1 MTKHPFLYLVCLK
14 RIFSSNIVPAIM
26 QLLLLIKT
34 KKLGWVWSGESV
46 RYAALAQHLCM
57 IVITMSTT
65 RIIRELL
72 YDGKTSFV
80 LPYVM
85 LSLSRSLW
93 QMKCCTVPWV
103 LWSVVPLPGYRFNL
117 KWYKKQSTW
126 SDFLFVP
133 LPFPRPTFGRV
144 FRLQHYP
151 GFCIKGFSPTIHDGA
166 LLLSLLNLVNQLL
179 GSGSHFLARTR
190 LERWSTFCGDGMVMV
205 IFSQWWNGD
214 GFWKCLTITIDGF
227 WWDQPS
233 ATMVFLIFGTNE

>member
-1 MTKHPFLYLVCLK
+1 MLK
-14 RIFSSNIVPAIM
+14 EDFFFKYCSSYYAIVIVD
-26 QLLLLIKT
+26 QN
-34 KKLGWVWSGESV
+34 KKMGWVWSGESV

-72 YDGKTSFV
+72 YGGKTSFV

-103 LWSVVPLPGYRFNL
+103 LWSVVPLTGSRFNL
-117 KWYKKQSTW
+117 KWYKKQSTQ

-205 IFSQWWNGD
+205 IFSQWWKGD
-214 GFWKCLTITIDGF
+214 GFWKCLTITIIGF

-233 ATMVFLIFGTNE
+233 TTMVFRWFFNFFGPMVNDGY